1 MLDNK
6 IFWYGNM
13 IGAVLGWVLIV
24 YGLMNSF
31 DSGMMRFLWLIVLI
45 GWGFGH
51 PIELS
56 KSLPIAKKKNVPLKA
71 AVIKTLVFG
80 LTWWVPLERGVFE
93 D

>member
-6 IFWYGNM
+6 MFWYANM
-13 IGAVLGWVLIV
+13 VGAALAWIFLI
-24 YGLMNSF
+24 YGLMNPFS
-31 DSGMMRFLWLIVLI
+31 SGMTRLVWVIVLL

-56 KSLPIAKKKNVPLKA
+56 KSLPVAKKKNIPLKTA
-71 AVIKTLVFG
+71 IIKTLVFG
-80 LTWWVPLERGVFE
+80 LTWWYPLERGVFE